1 MRPNKHITLKHLLIE
16 DSKFIGLK
24 FNADKVLNSM
34 VKELKGIRWNDE
46 FGMYCLPNS
55 KYHLDSIFNLF
66 RGVAWINTNYFF
78 QKSNA
83 KHLDEEFDVK
93 WFRKRELPT
102 GYRTCPE
109 SYLDKLELKCYAN
122 NTVKTYVSCFERFI
136 NYYPNTDIDHLDEQD
151 VRHYLKFLIN
161 KNWSNSYINQSIN
174 SIKFY
179 YEIVLGM
186 PNRFYE
192 IERPRKERKLPIV
205 LDKDEVRRLI
215 DVTNNIKH
223 RCILSLLYSAGLRR
237 SELLNLKLKD
247 IDSKRMLVKVNNA
260 KGNKDR
266 YTLLSKT
273 VLEDL
278 RRYYLE
284 YRPQHYLFEGQTR
297 AMYSASSILNIIHYA
312 REKAGI
318 KKHITAHTL
327 RHSFATHLLEN
338 GTDLRYIQL
347 LLGHNSTKTT
357 EIYTHVAT
365 KSFNMIKNPLDL

>member
-1 MRPNKHITLKHLLIE
+1 MKPNKHITLKHLLVDNNKI
-16 DSKFIGLK
+16 IGLK
-24 FNADKVLNSM
+24 FHSDKVLNSM
-34 VKELKGIRWNDE
+34 VKELKGISWNNE
-46 FGMYCLPNS
+46 FSMFCLPNN
-55 KYHLDSIFNLF
+55 KKNLDAIFNLF

-78 QKSNA
+78 QKSNS
-83 KHLDEEFDVK
+83 KNLEEEFDVA
-93 WFRKRELPT
+93 WFRKRQLPND
-102 GYRTCPE
+102 YRTCPE
-109 SYLDKLELKCYAN
+109 PYLDKLELKRYAN

-136 NYYPNTDIDHLDEQD
+136 NYYPNVEVDSLNEQD
-151 VRHYLKFLIN
+151 IRHYLKTLVN
-161 KNWSNSYINQSIN
+161 KNWSSSYINQSIN

-205 LDKDEVRRLI
+205 LSKDEVRSLI
-215 DVTNNIKH
+215 DATNNMKH
-223 RCILSLLYSAGLRR
+223 RCILALLYSAGLRR
-237 SELLNLKLKD
+237 SELLNLKPKD
-247 IDSKRMLVKVNNA
+247 IDSKRMLIKVNDA

-266 YTLLSKT
+266 YTLLANS

-278 RRYYLE
+278 RKYYLE
-284 YRPQHYLFEGQTR
+284 YKPQNYLFEGQVKDK
-297 AMYSASSILNIIHYA
+297 YSASSILNIINNA

-318 KKHITAHTL
+318 KKHVTAHTL

-365 KSFNMIKNPLDL
+365 NSFNSIKSPIDL